1 MTPGCMPE
9 PYSVGEPDS
18 LFSEF
23 VLVWDLVNEYY
34 ASFAAN
40 PGIDWDQVYHDYRDA
55 GMNIPSFDGLAL
67 LCLEM
72 LGELQDMSICLRDSA
87 GNHLD
92 SFDKGY
98 FHNWDH
104 DVWMSYMIE
113 WGGSGALQTYES
125 FSLQH
130 YGDSIGYLYIGS
142 LGDDY
147 DVMTF
152 FGATGPVYSC
162 SKLILDLR
170 TCSPTGFD
178 YNATYSM
185 GRFTAVSEL
194 AYYRS
199 YRTGPGRLDMGPL
212 LPTITT
218 RNGAWQFTD
227 PIIVLTGRQ
236 TQEAAE
242 LLMMLLRTQDHVTVI
257 GDTTAGYANPVESY
271 NLTRGWTI
279 EIPYMTA
286 YTTDSV
292 CIFNRGTPPD
302 LVIPVSQSDFDA
314 GIDPVLDAALEMAL
328 E

>member
-1 MTPGCMPE
+1 MTPGCLPD

-23 VLVWDLVNEYY
+23 VLVWDLVEEYY
-34 ASFAAN
+34 ASFTAN
-40 PGIDWDQVYHDYRDA
+40 PDIDWDLVYSSYRDA
-55 GMNIPSFDGLAL
+55 GMNIPSYNGLASL
-67 LCLEM
+67 SLEM
-72 LGELQDMSICLRDSA
+72 LGELQDMSICMRDSV
-87 GNHLD
+87 GNRLT
-92 SFDKGY
+92 SYDKGY

-104 DVWMSYMIE
+104 DVWVSYMIE
-113 WGGSGALQTYES
+113 WGGSGALQTYGS
-125 FSLQH
+125 FPLQQ

-142 LGDDY
+142 LGDSY
-147 DVMTF
+147 DILAF
-152 FGATGPVYSC
+152 FGATNPISSC

-178 YNATYSM
+178 YNAAYSM
-185 GRFTAVSEL
+185 GRFTATLEL

-212 LPTITT
+212 QPVITT

-236 TQEAAE
+236 TQGAAE
-242 LLMMLLRTQDHVTVI
+242 LLVILLKTQDHVTVI
-257 GDTTAGYANPVESY
+257 GDTTAGYANPVDSY

-286 YTTDSV
+286 YTPDSV

-302 LVIPVSQSDFDA
+302 LEIPVSQSDFDA
-314 GIDPVLDAALEMAL
+314 GIDPVLDAALDMAL